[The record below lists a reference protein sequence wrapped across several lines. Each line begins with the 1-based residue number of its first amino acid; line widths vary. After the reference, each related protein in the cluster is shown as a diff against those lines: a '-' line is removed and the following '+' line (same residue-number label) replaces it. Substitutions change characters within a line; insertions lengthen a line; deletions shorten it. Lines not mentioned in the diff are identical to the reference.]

1 MKRLRALHI
10 VHDSPRISQGC
21 GGTERYVDALAS
33 TTGEPVLTRKR
44 SGSGTLEKQTGTYPL
59 WVLSQGLP
67 TSPRFRDTW
76 ALPAMEAALL
86 QVLEE
91 ENVDVV
97 HLHHFAHLGFGLA
110 ETASKYGVPVLF
122 HLHDYHSICVRGQL
136 VQRDLSRCDGPSESK
151 CAACVLEHLR
161 AGPALHV
168 AARFAKVLGVR
179 KIARDWIAKDDTKPK
194 DLEQIR
200 DRIEASKTDF
210 AHISRFLSPSHNLAE
225 RMKTVGWADPN
236 RIFVEDLPLNQ
247 GFQSKAPELNGV
259 LRFLF
264 VGSLIPTK
272 GPHLLLEAA
281 KGLDCEVFFYGPT
294 PGFDGHPGW
303 GEALVAAIRKQEGA
317 YYGGVFQSAERDLV
331 YESAD
336 VLVLPSTWEENS
348 PLVLRE
354 GLAAGLPVVA
364 SRVGGLQELAPN
376 AQFIPPDSAEAL
388 RKALQT
394 EIQQGRR
401 RNPRQDWPM
410 EGHIEALQRHY
421 SAVISSKSAA
431 RPTF

>member
-21 GGTERYVDALAS
+21 GGTERYVHALAS

-44 SGSGTLEKQTGTYPL
+44 KGSGTLEKQTGTYPL

-76 ALPAMEAALL
+76 AIPAMEAALV
-86 QVLEE
+86 QVLEK

-136 VQRDLSRCDGPSESK
+136 VQRDLSRCEGPSESK

-161 AGPALHV
+161 AGPALHA
-168 AARFAKVLGVR
+168 AARVAKVLGVR

-200 DRIEASKTDF
+200 DRIGASKTDF

-225 RMKTVGWADPN
+225 RMKTVGWADPK

-247 GFQSKAPELNGV
+247 GFQSKAPELRGAM
-259 LRFLF
+259 RFLF

-272 GPHLLLEAA
+272 GAHLLLEAA

-317 YYGGVFQSAERDLV
+317 HYGGVFQSDERDLI

-364 SRVGGLQELAPN
+364 SRVGGLAELAPN
-376 AQFIPPDSAEAL
+376 AQFIPPDSAKAL
-388 RKALQT
+388 REALQT

-410 EGHIEALQRHY
+410 KAHIEALQRHY
-421 SAVISSKSAA
+421 SAVIS
-431 RPTF
+431 

>member
-33 TTGEPVLTRKR
+33 TTGDPVLTRR
-44 SGSGTLEKQTGTYPL
+44 RDGSGDLERQNGDYPL
-59 WVLSQGLP
+59 WVLSQALP
-67 TSPRFRDTW
+67 AAPRFRDTW
-76 ALPAMEAALL
+76 TLPAMEAALG
-86 QVLEE
+86 QVLEKE
-91 ENVDVV
+91 KVDVV
-97 HLHHFAHLGFGLA
+97 HIHHFAHLGFGLA
-110 ETASKYGVPVLF
+110 ETASKQGVPVLF

-161 AGPALHV
+161 AGPALHM
-168 AARFAKVLGVR
+168 AARFAKALGVR
-179 KIARDWIAKDDTKPK
+179 KVARDWIAKDATKPK
-194 DLEQIR
+194 DLEQVR
-200 DRIEASKTDF
+200 DRIEASKSDF
-210 AHISRFLSPSHNLAE
+210 AHISRFLSPSHNLAN
-225 RMKTVGWADPN
+225 RMKKIAWADPN
-236 RIFVEDLPLNQ
+236 RIFVEDLPLNK
-247 GFQSKAPELNGV
+247 GFRSKATEFSGP

-272 GPHLLLEAA
+272 GPHLLLEAV
-281 KGLDCEVFFYGPT
+281 KGLECEVFFYGPT

-303 GEALVAAIRKQEGA
+303 GEALVSEINSQPSAH
-317 YYGGVFQSAERDLV
+317 YGGVFQTEDRDQV
-331 YESAD
+331 YENAD

-354 GLAAGLPVVA
+354 GLAAGLPVIA
-364 SRVGGLQELAPN
+364 SLVGGLKELAPK
-376 AQFIPPDSAEAL
+376 AQFVPPDSVTAL

-394 EIQQGRR
+394 EIQTGRR

-410 EGHIEALQRHY
+410 SAHIEALQRHY
-421 SAVISSKSAA
+421 SAVLSSKSAA
-431 RPTF
+431 RPIF